1 MVGIFGNNNEG
12 TRTITLINISTDLI
26 AGAMNA
32 KLSQQQV
39 ANFSAPR
46 QSTNSAFG
54 PDVIAPW
61 DRPPSTL
68 TLPDGLGE
76 QLARSPLFARN
87 DPDVLTSG
95 GNETS
100 ENLFRLWKGLKKMQ
114 ELANF
119 ALNDSRGE
127 RLLPQLDK
135 QFSRYQE
142 EVATFLNN
150 NRFDGVNVLHGPLT
164 TKVET
169 DARIPRDRS
178 VYEGRLQFS
187 STDEVVA
194 GLGSGAQFNINIVK
208 SDDTS
213 VDIAINLDDMGAT
226 EKTVANIV
234 NHVNEQ
240 LEAAEVTT
248 RFRTNRDDDG
258 RIGLKIE
265 RSILETVN
273 LTPVDSAAAVYVSG
287 TSGDGDFAKASLR
300 KFTEI
305 DTTPTQKFDVKQEV
319 TDGVS
324 AAYATALG
332 PNGEV
337 YTLGTTTGDVGGQ
350 VVGGEQDVFLTRH
363 DAAGN
368 EVWRR
373 LVGASNSADGLG
385 LAVAAD
391 GSIAI
396 SGKADAPLTE
406 GSPDNGIN
414 SFVTLYDADGEAQWT
429 RNTGPAAV
437 DSAFAVDFDDVTGD
451 VIVVGATAGPI
462 SGQTHN
468 GGQDAYVSRLS
479 ASTGSLVE
487 QVQFGDAG
495 DEIATAVTVR
505 NGIIHVAG
513 QDDSQG
519 FLKTFDVNDLASGPI
534 LDVAIGG
541 AGETTRAAAIQ
552 VNDAGQIFV
561 AGDTTD
567 ASFTGAGTDGRLTH
581 SGSSDAFVARFDG
594 TTGAMD
600 VGAYVGSAGADK
612 ARGLALSGGE
622 IYLVGQTRGDLQGNT
637 LIGSQDG
644 FVARLDANGA
654 PQSVTTMS
662 GINGHAELN
671 GIAVDES
678 GDSVLTKLGLGHG
691 DIGDL
696 GSLTVT
702 SNSAVRPG
710 MSFTLAIGD
719 GPERR
724 IEIEADDSIRWVAFQ
739 MNRILGNDGVAEVKK
754 DGDFEFL
761 RITAKGKNEVK
772 IGAGPEGFD
781 ALAGLGLRE
790 GSIFGKEVKDDKSFF
805 GLGFGFVDLSNRER
819 AEEARDHMGFTLQQV
834 EKAFEFLEKKEKDP
848 LAARRLE
855 AALAQPPAHLQKQIA
870 SYQAALLRLTGQG

>member
-1 MVGIFGNNNEG
+1 MVGIFSNNSN
-12 TRTITLINISTDLI
+12 TRTITLINISTDLL

-32 KLSQQQV
+32 KIAEQQV
-39 ANFSAPR
+39 GNFTAPR
-46 QSTNSAFG
+46 QSTGSAFG

-61 DRPPSTL
+61 DRPESSL
-68 TLPDGLGE
+68 TLPEGLGE
-76 QLARSPLFARN
+76 QLARSPLFSRN
-87 DPDVLTSG
+87 DPDVLTNG
-95 GNETS
+95 GNDTS
-100 ENLFRLWKGLKKMQ
+100 ENLFKLWKGLKKMQ

-119 ALNDSRGE
+119 ALNDSRSE
-127 RLLPQLDK
+127 RLLPQLDA
-135 QFSRYQE
+135 QFSRYQS
-142 EVATFLNN
+142 EVSDFLNAN
-150 NRFDGVNVLHGPLT
+150 KFDGVNVLHGPLT

-187 STDEVVA
+187 STDDVVA
-194 GLGSGAQFNINIVK
+194 GLDTQTRFDINIVK
-208 SDDTS
+208 SDDTN
-213 VDIAINLDDMGAT
+213 VDIAIDLSEMGTT

-234 NHVNEQ
+234 NHLNEK

-265 RSILETVN
+265 RSILETVS
-273 LTPVDSAAAVYVSG
+273 LSPVDSEAAVYVSG

-300 KFTEI
+300 KFTDI
-305 DTTPTQKFDVKQEV
+305 GATPTQNFDVKQEAE
-319 TDGVS
+319 DGVS
-324 AAYATALG
+324 EAFATALG

-337 YTLGTTTGDVGGQ
+337 YTLGNTTGDVGGQ

-373 LVGASNSADGLG
+373 LVGASGSAEGLG

-396 SGKADAPLTE
+396 SGKADSPLTE

-414 SFVTLYDADGEAQWT
+414 TFVSLYDADGEAVWT
-429 RNTGPAAV
+429 RNTGPAAA
-437 DSAFAVDFDDVTGD
+437 DSGFSVAFDDASGD
-451 VIVVGATAGPI
+451 VIVVGATAGAL

-479 ASTGSLVE
+479 ASSGSLVE

-495 DEIATAVTVR
+495 NELATAVTVKD
-505 NGIIHVAG
+505 GVVYVAG

-519 FLKTFDVNDLASGPI
+519 FLKTFDIDDLSSGPV
-534 LDVAIGG
+534 LDTTIGG
-541 AGETTRAAAIQ
+541 AGETTRAAAIE
-552 VNDAGQIFV
+552 VDDSGRIFV
-561 AGDTTD
+561 AGNTTD
-567 ASFTGAGTDGRLTH
+567 ATFTGAGVDGRLTH
-581 SGSSDAFVARFDG
+581 SGSNDAFVARFDG

-600 VGAYVGSAGADK
+600 FGAYVGGAGSDQANGM
-612 ARGLALSGGE
+612 ALANGE
-622 IYLVGQTRGDLQGNT
+622 IYLVGETRGELQGNN
-637 LIGSQDG
+637 LVGSQDG
-644 FVARLDANGA
+644 FLARLDANGA

-662 GINGHAELN
+662 GINGHATLT
-671 GIAVDES
+671 GISVDDS

-719 GPERR
+719 GPERK

-739 MNRILGNDGVAEVKK
+739 MNRVLGQDGIAEVKK
-754 DGDFEFL
+754 DGDYEYL
-761 RITAKGKNEVK
+761 RITARGDNEVR
-772 IGAGPEGFD
+772 IGGGPDGFD
-781 ALAGLGLRE
+781 ALPGLGLRE
-790 GSIFGKEVKDDKSFF
+790 GSVFGKEVKDDDSFF
-805 GLGFGFVDLSNRER
+805 ALGFGFVSLNTDREGI
-819 AEEARDHMGFTLQQV
+819 EEARDHMGFTLQQV
-834 EKAFEFLEKKEKDP
+834 EKAFEFLQKKEKDP

-870 SYQAALLRLTGQG
+870 SYQAALSRLTGQ

>member
-1 MVGIFGNNNEG
+1 MVGIFNNNG
-12 TRTITLINISTDLI
+12 NTRTFTPISIGNDLLL
-26 AGAMNA
+26 GSMNA
-32 KLSQQQV
+32 RLSQQQI
-39 ANFSAPR
+39 ANFTAPR
-46 QSTNSAFG
+46 QSTGSAFG

-61 DRPPSTL
+61 DRPEASL
-68 TLPDGLGE
+68 TLPEGLGE
-76 QLARSPLFARN
+76 QLARSPLFSRN

-119 ALNDSRGE
+119 ALSDSRAE

-135 QFSRYQE
+135 QFGRYE
-142 EVATFLNN
+142 AEVKSFLDASSFNK
-150 NRFDGVNVLHGPLT
+150 VNLLHGPLS

-169 DARIPRDRS
+169 DARIPRDKS

-187 STDEVVA
+187 STDQVVE
-194 GLGSGAQFNINIVK
+194 GLESGARFNINIVK

-213 VDIAINLDDMGAT
+213 IDIAIDLADMGAT

-258 RIGLKIE
+258 RIGMKIE

-273 LTPVDSAAAVYVSG
+273 LSPVDAEAAVYVSG
-287 TSGDGDFAKASLR
+287 ISGDGEFAKASLR
-300 KFTEI
+300 KFTDI
-305 DTTPTQKFDVKQEV
+305 AATPTQNFDVKQEV

-324 AAYATALG
+324 AARATALG

-396 SGKADAPLTE
+396 SGKADSPLTE

-437 DSAFAVDFDDVTGD
+437 DSAFAVEFDDVSGD

-468 GGQDAYVSRLS
+468 GGQDAYISRLS
-479 ASTGSLVE
+479 VSTGNLVE
-487 QVQFGDAG
+487 QIQFGDAG
-495 DEIATAVTVR
+495 DEIATAVTVK
-505 NGIIHVAG
+505 NGVIHVAG
-513 QDDSQG
+513 QDNSQG

-534 LDVAIGG
+534 LDVAIGD
-541 AGETTRAAAIQ
+541 AGETTRAAAIE
-552 VNDAGQIFV
+552 VNDAGQIFI
-561 AGDTTD
+561 AGNTTD
-567 ASFTGAGTDGRLTH
+567 ATFTGAGVDGRLTH

-600 VGAYVGSAGADK
+600 FGAYVGSTGADK
-612 ARGLALSGGE
+612 AQGLALSGSE
-622 IYLVGQTRGDLQGNT
+622 IYLVGQTQGDLQGNT

-644 FVARLDANGA
+644 FLARLDTNGA
-654 PQSVTTMS
+654 PLSVTTTS

-671 GIAVDES
+671 GITVDES

-719 GPERR
+719 GPERS

-739 MNRILGNDGVAEVKK
+739 MNRILGKDGIAEVKK
-754 DGDFEFL
+754 DGDSEFL
-761 RITAKGKNEVK
+761 RITAKGDKEVK
-772 IGAGPEGFD
+772 IGGGPEGFD
-781 ALAGLGLRE
+781 ALPGLGLRE

-805 GLGFGFVDLSNRER
+805 ALGFGFVDLSSRER
-819 AEEARDHMGFTLQQV
+819 AEEARDHLGFTLQQV
-834 EKAFEFLEKKEKDP
+834 EKAFDFLQEEEKDP
-848 LAARRLE
+848 LAKRRLE
-855 AALAQPPAHLQKQIA
+855 AALSQPPAHLQKQIA
-870 SYQAALLRLTGQG
+870 SYQAALFRLTGQG